1 MEFMYVNCGLKNEY
15 KSDPCSNEHCLIEW
29 TQLTSLTAVHMYD
42 FHILSIK
49 DLILYSKTK
58 KQTNKQKLIQIVN
71 NFMRFLIWNN
81 SNNNNNKNNNNNNND
96 NDNNNDD
103 DDNNNNNHHHNHN
116 HNHNNNNNNSNNN
129 DFSDDRA
136 PVTQAGDTYLR
147 GLPLTSLIGEKF
159 DQ

>member
-1 MEFMYVNCGLKNEY
+1 
-15 KSDPCSNEHCLIEW
+15 
-29 TQLTSLTAVHMYD
+29 MYD

-81 SNNNNNKNNNNNNND
+81 SNNTNNKNNNNNN

-116 HNHNNNNNNSNNN
+116 HNNNNN

-136 PVTQAGDTYLR
+136 PVT
-147 GLPLTSLIGEKF
+147 E
-159 DQ
+159 

>member
-1 MEFMYVNCGLKNEY
+1 MEFIYVNCGLKNEY

-29 TQLTSLTAVHMYD
+29 TQLISLTAVHMYD

-81 SNNNNNKNNNNNNND
+81 SNNNNNKNNNNNND
-96 NDNNNDD
+96 NDNNDD
-103 DDNNNNNHHHNHN
+103 DDNNNNN
-116 HNHNNNNNNSNNN
+116 
-129 DFSDDRA
+129 
-136 PVTQAGDTYLR
+136 QG
-147 GLPLTSLIGEKF
+147 
-159 DQ
+159 

>member
-1 MEFMYVNCGLKNEY
+1 
-15 KSDPCSNEHCLIEW
+15 
-29 TQLTSLTAVHMYD
+29 MYD

-81 SNNNNNKNNNNNNND
+81 SNNNNNKNNKNNNNN

-116 HNHNNNNNNSNNN
+116 HNNNNN

-136 PVTQAGDTYLR
+136 PVT
-147 GLPLTSLIGEKF
+147 E
-159 DQ
+159 